1 MAGIVVYK
9 SYMFRNKDP
18 VIDELRTVFKD
29 EGLLNSKGFKA
40 VQGRGAAKA
49 GTYRNWF
56 NGTTRRPQFASIQ
69 ATAKALGYSY
79 KLTKDKK

>member
-1 MAGIVVYK
+1 MSTINIYK
-9 SYMFRNKDP
+9 TYAFKTKDP

-29 EGLLNSKGFKA
+29 EKLLSNAGYKIVA
-40 VQGRGAAKA
+40 DRGAPKA

-56 NGTTRRPQFASIQ
+56 NGSTRRPQFASIQ

-79 KLTKDKK
+79 KLTKDNK